1 MTRLN
6 SRMFTRRRRSVPVS
20 RSTGELLTAFTDLTT
35 EQLTIAAPPE
45 TGALDEGV
53 AWNLDPRRGH
63 RELGRG
69 WAPVD
74 AARRLPVFRA
84 TTDQIGGLFPLL
96 AAHGVPAVG
105 ARMGYDVA
113 TGGSF
118 YTHPPEWV
126 LRKIV
131 TNPNMMIFGKPGR
144 GKSSTVC
151 AFCLRMMPF
160 GFKTLI
166 SGDRK
171 GEYTPV
177 LRALGIEPIAL
188 GPGSPRRLN
197 ALDLG
202 PLRTYWP
209 AWSTERQRRELDVIL
224 GRWNRLLL
232 SLAAAQGHVPS
243 VTDEYVLHAVLR
255 RLLGADDT
263 TDQLRPVTIPQVT
276 GLLADPDTDLWA
288 GTRFVDRTEFTTQ
301 TRAVTDALSN
311 LVTGPLAG
319 LFDAETNFD
328 LDWDAP
334 IQSMDLSRLDP
345 LGDKAM
351 NVALTC
357 LGMWSSMLTTL
368 HNTVDNTGTGGAG
381 GAPRIVVRDEVW
393 RQMGLGLRAVQA
405 INADLRLSR
414 SDRTIQLLIM
424 HQPSDLHAVGAAGS
438 HEAAIARDFLALCST
453 KILLGQS
460 DAITD
465 DLADQL
471 GLSETEQAAI
481 TGWAMAAQGRALWKL
496 DNRPGMKIQ
505 TVLSGT
511 EKSIFD
517 TDAGM
522 RSGPRAEA
530 LTSINDTGSPDID
543 QQCAEAGGDP
553 TGTDGVNDS
562 LTKES

>member
-1 MTRLN
+1 M
-6 SRMFTRRRRSVPVS
+6 PVS
-20 RSTGELLTAFTDLTT
+20 RSTAELLTAFTDLTA
-35 EQLTIAAPPE
+35 EQLAVPALPE
-45 TGALDEGV
+45 TTGLDEGV
-53 AWNLDPRRGH
+53 AWNTDPRRG
-63 RELGRG
+63 RRDRGRG

-74 AARRLPVFRA
+74 AARRLPVYRA

-105 ARMGYDVA
+105 ARMGYDVS

-118 YTHPPEWV
+118 YAHPPEWV

-151 AFCLRMMPF
+151 AICLRMMPF

-177 LRALGIEPIAL
+177 LRALGIEPIVL

-202 PLRTYWP
+202 PLRTHWP
-209 AWSTERQRRELDVIL
+209 AWTIERRRRELDVIL

-232 SLAAAQGHVPS
+232 SLAAAQGHSPS

-255 RLLGADDT
+255 RLVGADDT
-263 TDQLRPVTIPQVT
+263 TDQLRPVTIPHVT
-276 GLLADPDTDLWA
+276 ALLADPDEELWTA
-288 GTRFVDRTEFTTQ
+288 TRFSDRTEFTTA
-301 TRAVTDALSN
+301 TRALTDALSN

-319 LFDAETNFD
+319 LFDAETNFN
-328 LDWDAP
+328 LDWEAP
-334 IQSMDLSRLDP
+334 IQSMDLSRLDA

-357 LGMWSSMLTTL
+357 LGMWSSMLTSL
-368 HNTVDNTGTGGAG
+368 HNTAEGTPGAA
-381 GAPRIVVRDEVW
+381 APRIVVRDEVW

-471 GLSETEQAAI
+471 GLSETEQDAI

-505 TVLSGT
+505 TVLSAT

-522 RSGPRAEA
+522 RTGPRSEA
-530 LTSINDTGSPDID
+530 LTSTNDTGAPDADTAI
-543 QQCAEAGGDP
+543 AETTAAQVGDA
-553 TGTDGVNDS
+553 GVNGT
-562 LTKES
+562 LTEELAGEWS

>member
-1 MTRLN
+1 M
-6 SRMFTRRRRSVPVS
+6 S
-20 RSTGELLTAFTDLTT
+20 RSTAELLTAFTDLTA
-35 EQLTIAAPPE
+35 EQLTVAAPPE
-45 TGALDEGV
+45 IGGLDDGIV
-53 AWNLDPRRGH
+53 WNLDPRRGH
-63 RELGRG
+63 RAHGRG

-105 ARMGYDVA
+105 ARLGYDVS

-118 YTHPPEWV
+118 YAHPPEWV

-209 AWSTERQRRELDVIL
+209 TWPLERQRRELDVIL

-232 SLAAAQGHVPS
+232 SLAAAQGHPPS

-255 RLLGADDT
+255 RLVGADHSS
-263 TDQLRPVTIPQVT
+263 DQLRPVTIPQVT
-276 GLLADPDTDLWA
+276 GLLADPDNDLWA
-288 GTRFVDRTEFTTQ
+288 QTRFADRTEFTTA
-301 TRAVTDALSN
+301 TRALTDALSN

-357 LGMWSSMLTTL
+357 LGMWSSMLTFL
-368 HNTVDNTGTGGAG
+368 HNTTDNTANDGGGGAAG

-471 GLSETEQAAI
+471 GLSTTEQAAI
-481 TGWAMAAQGRALWKL
+481 TGWAMQAQGRALWKL

-505 TVLSGT
+505 TVLSAT
-511 EKSIFD
+511 EKTIFD

-522 RSGPRAEA
+522 RTGPRVEA
-530 LTSINDTGSPDID
+530 LTSTDTTGSPDD
-543 QQCAEAGGDP
+543 DLPRADTGDP
-553 TGTDGVNDS
+553 TGIAGVNDS
-562 LTKES
+562 LTEES